1 MRCPNMLCRSVS
13 SALPITF
20 SVASSNLLLKLLLKD
35 QQRGQIS
42 NRFVNDLM
50 TRYYESLILA
60 QSKQTMCEQL
70 LKNGPIKSQE
80 ELVAPI
86 SLDSAAVKYVIGKS
100 CYYCK
105 YDKKK
110 RNMGNMD
117 QWYKSTAAVSPIK
130 R

>member
-1 MRCPNMLCRSVS
+1 MQIRK
-13 SALPITF
+13 F
-20 SVASSNLLLKLLLKD
+20 GSSNNFFGGFLESSLKAIVKRPTKRTNK
-35 QQRGQIS
+35 QQ

-110 RNMGNMD
+110 HGKHGSMVQINGGCF
-117 QWYKSTAAVSPIK
+117 TH
-130 R
+130 